1 MLVPPLT
8 ADAKRRGHPPLPVT
22 PNATRLIPNIAYRA
36 SGDQRGPRGAAEC
49 DRVEE
54 LFAVE
59 RLPHAAGRAVVHRG
73 AEEIR
78 VNEAAARRVARHRDD
93 RAPRARRCGKPEW
106 FPAR

>member
-1 MLVPPLT
+1 MPIFRTFGWVWVRPSPTITCDCAMLVPPLT

-22 PNATRLIPNIAYRA
+22 PNATRLVPNIAYRT

-78 VNEAAARRVARHRDD
+78 VN
-93 RAPRARRCGKPEW
+93 
-106 FPAR
+106 